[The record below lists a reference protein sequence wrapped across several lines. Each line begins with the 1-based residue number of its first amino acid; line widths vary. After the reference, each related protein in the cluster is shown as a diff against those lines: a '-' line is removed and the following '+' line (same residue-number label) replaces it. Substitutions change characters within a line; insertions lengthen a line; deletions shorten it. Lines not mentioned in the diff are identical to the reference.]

1 MSVHIEAKKG
11 DIAETVLLPGDP
23 LRAKFIAENFLDNS
37 ICYNEVRGMYGYT
50 GTYNGKRVSIQGSGM
65 GAPSM
70 SIYANELIKDYNAQK
85 LIRIGSCGAFQRNV
99 KVRDLV
105 LAMTSS
111 TDSSMNKTRFTG
123 MDYSP
128 VCDFEM
134 LKMAHDR
141 SKFLGVDTHVGGV
154 LTSDEFYKDDPEA
167 WVQWANYGVL
177 AVEMETT
184 ALYTIAAKYDVKAL
198 TLLTVSDSLVT
209 GEALSS
215 EDREKSFTHMMDVAL
230 SLL

>member
-23 LRAKFIAENFLDNS
+23 LRAKFIAETFLDNAV
-37 ICYNEVRGMYGYT
+37 CYNEVRGMYGYT
-50 GTYNGKRVSIQGSGM
+50 GSYNGKKVSVQGSGM

-70 SIYANELIKDYNAQK
+70 AIYANELVKDYNAKK
-85 LIRIGSCGAFQRNV
+85 LIRIGSCGAFQKEV

-105 LAMTSS
+105 LAMTAS

-128 VCDFEM
+128 VCDFEL
-134 LKMAHDR
+134 LKMAYDR

-184 ALYTIAAKYDVKAL
+184 ALYTIASKYDVKAL
-198 TLLTVSDSLVT
+198 TILTVSDSLVT
-209 GEALSS
+209 GEALST
-215 EDREKSFTHMMDVAL
+215 EDREKTFTHMMDVSL